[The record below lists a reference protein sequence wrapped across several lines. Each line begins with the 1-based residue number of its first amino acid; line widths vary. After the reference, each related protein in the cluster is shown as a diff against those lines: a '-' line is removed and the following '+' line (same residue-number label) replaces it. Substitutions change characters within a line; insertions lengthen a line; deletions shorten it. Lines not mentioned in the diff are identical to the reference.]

1 MKNFRIMWL
10 VGGLAALVGLPR
22 AGWAQSNWK
31 KAVDS
36 TQFNLNDTAKIAR
49 SGAVAISQQH
59 SSPLKNMLLLST
71 RYDSLLSRG
80 LYIGVNEPRYD
91 LETSDSTTVGLMAR
105 PQDSAQGL
113 IVNTYAN
120 FKTGMTFPDVHT
132 SAGEFN
138 LFRGFPDSL
147 GYRDGGQVA
156 KLATVKVSGTLG
168 NNARPYQTTD
178 FDLIN
183 LRLFTSNQPG
193 NTAKIAN
200 FYGLRLEGFRGV
212 NPGIIQNGWGIYI
225 APAQLKNYFSGSVGI
240 GTTVI
245 AHALTVASPADP
257 IQVTGLQYGT
267 DDADVLTVDAE
278 GVIHKKSLPTA
289 RRDFV
294 TTTGDTVL
302 SPDIAMYL
310 HRGGDA
316 YFTLPPAAHRKGQS
330 WRIVNVGSGTITLSE
345 PFCVGNESRYLI
357 GNTPGQYAYELFSD
371 GEMYVCLP

>member
-1 MKNFRIMWL
+1 MKILRIVLL
-10 VGGLAALVGLPR
+10 VSGLAALISSPR
-22 AGWAQSNWK
+22 IGWAQSNWK

-49 SGAVAISQQH
+49 TGAVAISQQH
-59 SSPLKNMLLLST
+59 SSPLKNMLLIST

-80 LYIGVNEPRYD
+80 LYVGVNEPRYD
-91 LETSDSTTVGLMAR
+91 LETPDSTTVGLMTR

-113 IVNTYAN
+113 IVNTYTN

-193 NTAKIAN
+193 NAATIQN

-212 NPGIIQNGWGIYI
+212 NEGIIQNGWGIYI

-257 IQVTGLQYGT
+257 IQVTGLQYGA
-267 DDADVLTVDAE
+267 DDADLLTVDAA
-278 GVIHKKSLPTA
+278 GVLHKKIQSVPQHNFL
-289 RRDFV
+289 

-302 SPDIAMYL
+302 SSEVALYI
-310 HRGGDA
+310 HKGGDA
-316 YFTLPPAAHRKGQS
+316 HFSLPPASQRRGKS
-330 WRIVNVGSGTITLSE
+330 WRISNLGSGTITLSE
-345 PFCVGNESRYLI
+345 PFCVGNETRQHIL
-357 GNTPGQYAYELFSD
+357 NLPDQYSYELFSD
-371 GEMYVCLP
+371 GEIYLAIR

>member
-1 MKNFRIMWL
+1 MKIKRILTMI
-10 VGGLAALVGLPR
+10 GGLVGLLSLPF
-22 AGWAQSNWK
+22 GTLAQSNWK
-31 KAVDS
+31 KAADS

-59 SSPLKNMLLLST
+59 RHPLKNMLLVSA

-80 LYIGVNEPRYD
+80 LFVGINEPRYD
-91 LETSDSTTVGLMAR
+91 LDTPDSTAVGLIVR

-113 IVNTYAN
+113 IVNNYAN
-120 FKTGMTFPDVHT
+120 FKTGVTFPDVHT
-132 SAGEFN
+132 SVGEFN
-138 LFRGFPDSL
+138 MFRGFPDSL

-156 KLATVKVSGTLG
+156 KLATLKVSGTFG
-168 NNARPYQTTD
+168 NNARSYKTTD

-183 LRLFTSNQPG
+183 LRLFTSNDAG
-193 NTAKIAN
+193 NLAKIEN
-200 FYGLRLEGFRGV
+200 FYGLRLEGFRGI
-212 NPGIIQNGWGIYI
+212 NPDIIHNGWGIYI
-225 APAQLKNYFSGSVGI
+225 APSQLKNYFSGSVGI

-257 IQVTGLQYGT
+257 IRVTGLQHAA
-267 DDADVLTVDAE
+267 DDADVLTIDAQ
-278 GVIHKKSLPTA
+278 GVIHKKSLPPA

-294 TTTGDTVL
+294 TTAGDTVL
-302 SPDIAMYL
+302 APEIAMYL

-316 YFTLPPAAHRKGQS
+316 QFTLPPAAHRKGQS

-357 GNTPGQYAYELFSD
+357 LNSPGQCAYELFSD
-371 GEMYVCLP
+371 GELYISIP